1 MKRKTLLN
9 VSIVFVLLLSLL
21 LSCVAYSQTVSTPL
35 LKAGLA
41 YAQAQGSKTIDEE
54 FRIDLRYSAGNNAT
68 ENSKKLE
75 EFFKKMYIKGRVVSD
90 VSKYESSM
98 QIALYYNNKELLK
111 GSIYVNKE
119 YVAYNFPQIY
129 SKPLYVKL
137 SEAYA
142 NMPVQ
147 IDVNKYI
154 KLFDIQN
161 NPQLQALIAS
171 YADVVLPK
179 LASCAKLSDKKVELT
194 FSNGKKESC
203 DEIIFEFNKNSSIDL
218 LKAILTKAADD
229 KATKEFILST
239 TKMILED
246 AQSILNAQQLDK
258 STTLNIDEIMK
269 QVESN
274 YSQMVKEAVYQIDS
288 VAPQISPFTLQYRMR
303 LDSKNN
309 LKGERLYFYL
319 KDSNNLKIM
328 FNLDG
333 VINSLNRPVKI
344 TKIDIS
350 KGIDLNKLSDKDLET
365 ITKNLEKIFKAAGI
379 STGIK

>member
-1 MKRKTLLN
+1 LKRKTLLN

-41 YAQAQGSKTIDEE
+41 YAQAQSSKTIDEE

-75 EFFKKMYIKGRVVSD
+75 EFFKKMHIKGRVVSD

-98 QIALYYNNKELLK
+98 QITLYYNNKELLK

-119 YVAYNFPQIY
+119 YVAYNFPQVY

-137 SEAYA
+137 SDAYA

-161 NPQLQALIAS
+161 NPQLQALLAS

-179 LASCAKLSDKKVELT
+179 FASCAKLSNQKVELK
-194 FSNGKKESC
+194 FSNGKKEVC
-203 DEIIFEFNKNSSIDL
+203 DEIIFEFNKNSSLDL

-229 KATKEFILST
+229 KATKEFVLNVAKT
-239 TKMILED
+239 ILED
-246 AQSILNAQQLDK
+246 SQAILNAQQLNK
-258 STTLNIDEIMK
+258 TTTLNIDEIMK
-269 QVESN
+269 QAEAN
-274 YSQMVKEAVYQIDS
+274 YSQSIKEVVYQLDKMS
-288 VAPQISPFTLQYRMR
+288 PQIPPFTLQYRMMV
-303 LDSKNN
+303 DSKNN
-309 LKGERLYFYL
+309 FKGERLYFYL
-319 KDSNNLKIM
+319 KDSNNLKVM
-328 FNLDG
+328 FDLKG
-333 VINSLNRPVKI
+333 VINSLNQPVNI

-350 KGIDLNKLSDKDLET
+350 KGVDISKLSDKDFET
-365 ITKNLEKIFKAAGI
+365 MMKNVENILKMAGI
-379 STGIK
+379 SITK

>member
-21 LSCVAYSQTVSTPL
+21 LSSVAYSQTVSTPL

-41 YAQAQGSKTIDEE
+41 YAQAQSSKTIDEE

-75 EFFKKMYIKGRVVSD
+75 EFFKKMYIKGRVISD

-98 QIALYYNNKELLK
+98 QITIYYNNKELLK
-111 GSIYVNKE
+111 GSMYVNKE

-137 SEAYA
+137 NQAYA

-161 NPQLQALIAS
+161 NPQLQSLIAS

-179 LASCAKLSDKKVELT
+179 LAACAKLSDKKVELI

-203 DEIIFEFNKNSSIDL
+203 DEIIFEFNKNSSLDL

-229 KATKEFILST
+229 KATKEVVLNVA
-239 TKMILED
+239 KAILED
-246 AQSILNAQQLDK
+246 SQAILNAQQLDK
-258 STTLNIDEIMK
+258 TTTLNIDEIMK
-269 QVESN
+269 QAEAN
-274 YSQMVKEAVYQIDS
+274 YSQSIKEVVYQLNKIS
-288 VAPQISPFTLQYRMR
+288 PQIPPFTLQYRMMV
-303 LDSKNN
+303 DGKNN
-309 LKGERLYFYL
+309 FKGERLYFYL
-319 KDSNNLKIM
+319 KDSNNFKVMFDLK
-328 FNLDG
+328 G
-333 VINSLNRPVKI
+333 VINSLNQPVNI

-350 KGIDLNKLSDKDLET
+350 KGADISKLSDKDFET
-365 ITKNLEKIFKAAGI
+365 IMKNVENIFKVAGI
-379 STGIK
+379 SITK

>member
-41 YAQAQGSKTIDEE
+41 YAQAQSSKTIDEE

-75 EFFKKMYIKGRVVSD
+75 EFFKKMHIKGRVVSD

-98 QIALYYNNKELLK
+98 QITLYYNNKELLK

-119 YVAYNFPQIY
+119 YVAYNFPQVY

-137 SEAYA
+137 SDAYA

-161 NPQLQALIAS
+161 NPQLQALLAS

-179 LASCAKLSDKKVELT
+179 FASCAKLSNQKVELK
-194 FSNGKKESC
+194 FSNGKKEVC
-203 DEIIFEFNKNSSIDL
+203 DEIIFEFNKNSSLDL

-229 KATKEFILST
+229 KATKEFVLNVAKT
-239 TKMILED
+239 ILED
-246 AQSILNAQQLDK
+246 SQAILNAQQLNK
-258 STTLNIDEIMK
+258 TTTLNIDEIMK
-269 QVESN
+269 QAEAN
-274 YSQMVKEAVYQIDS
+274 YSQSIKEVVYQLDKMS
-288 VAPQISPFTLQYRMR
+288 PQIPPFTLQYRMMV
-303 LDSKNN
+303 DSKNN
-309 LKGERLYFYL
+309 FKGERLYFYL
-319 KDSNNLKIM
+319 KDSNNLKVM
-328 FNLDG
+328 FDLKG
-333 VINSLNRPVKI
+333 VINSLNQPVNI

-350 KGIDLNKLSDKDLET
+350 KGVDISKLSDKDFET
-365 ITKNLEKIFKAAGI
+365 MMKNVENILKMAGI
-379 STGIK
+379 SITK

>member
-1 MKRKTLLN
+1 MKKKTLLN

-21 LSCVAYSQTVSTPL
+21 LSSVAYSQTVSTPL

-41 YAQAQGSKTIDEE
+41 YAQAQSSKIIDEE

-68 ENSKKLE
+68 ENNKKLE
-75 EFFKKMYIKGRVVSD
+75 EFFKKMYIKGRVISD

-98 QIALYYNNKELLK
+98 QIVLYYNNKELLN
-111 GSIYVNKE
+111 GSMYVNKE

-137 SEAYA
+137 SDAYA

-154 KLFDIQN
+154 QLFDIQN

-203 DEIIFEFNKNSSIDL
+203 DEIIFEFNKNSSLDL

-229 KATKEFILST
+229 NATKEFVLST

-246 AQSILNAQQLDK
+246 TQPVLNAQQLDK

-269 QVESN
+269 QAESN
-274 YSQMVKEAVYQIDS
+274 YSQTVKGVVYQIDS
-288 VAPQISPFTLQYRMR
+288 AAPQIPPFTLQYRMR
-303 LDSKNN
+303 IDSKNN

-319 KDSNNLKIM
+319 KDSNNLKVM

-333 VINSLNRPVKI
+333 VINSLNQPVKI

-365 ITKNLEKIFKAAGI
+365 ITKNLEKTFKAAGI

>member
-21 LSCVAYSQTVSTPL
+21 LSSVAYSQTFSAPL

-41 YAQAQGSKTIDEE
+41 YAQAQSSKTVDEE
-54 FRIDLRYSAGNNAT
+54 FRIDFRFSAGKSAT
-68 ENSKKLE
+68 EDDKKLE
-75 EFFKKMYIKGRVVSD
+75 EFFKKMYIKGRVFSD

-98 QIALYYNNKELLK
+98 QITIYYNNKELLK
-111 GSIYVNKE
+111 GSMYVNKE
-119 YVAYNFPQIY
+119 YVAYNFPQVY

-137 SEAYA
+137 SDAYA

-161 NPQLQALIAS
+161 NPQLQALLAS

-179 LASCAKLSDKKVELT
+179 LASCAKLSSQKVELK
-194 FSNGKKESC
+194 FSNGKKEVC
-203 DEIIFEFNKNSSIDL
+203 DEIIFEFNKNSSLDL

-229 KATKEFILST
+229 KATKEFILNAA
-239 TKMILED
+239 KMILED
-246 AQSILNAQQLDK
+246 AQAILNAQQLDK
-258 STTLNIDEIMK
+258 STSLDIDQIIK
-269 QVESN
+269 QADES
-274 YSQMVKEAVYQIDS
+274 YSQVVKEAVYQLDS
-288 VAPQISPFTLQYRMR
+288 VAPQIPPFTFQYRMR
-303 LDSKNN
+303 IDSNNN

-319 KDSNNLKIM
+319 KDSNNLKVM
-328 FNLDG
+328 LNLDG
-333 VINSLNRPVKI
+333 VINSLNQSVNI

-350 KGIDLNKLSDKDLET
+350 KGVDLNKLSDKDIE
-365 ITKNLEKIFKAAGI
+365 IMTKNVENILKKAGI
-379 STGIK
+379 SVTK

>member
-21 LSCVAYSQTVSTPL
+21 LSSVAYSQTISTPL

-75 EFFKKMYIKGRVVSD
+75 EFFKKMYIKGRVISD

-111 GSIYVNKE
+111 GSMYVNKE

-137 SEAYA
+137 SDAYA

-171 YADVVLPK
+171 YADIVLPK
-179 LASCAKLSDKKVELT
+179 LASCAKLSSQKVELT

-203 DEIIFEFNKNSSIDL
+203 DEIIFEFNKNSSLDL

-229 KATKEFILST
+229 KATKEFVLSI

-269 QVESN
+269 QAESN
-274 YSQMVKEAVYQIDS
+274 YPQMVKEAVYQIDS
-288 VAPQISPFTLQYRMR
+288 VAPQIPPFTFQYRMR
-303 LDSKNN
+303 IDSKNT

-333 VINSLNRPVKI
+333 VINSLNQPVKI

-350 KGIDLNKLSDKDLET
+350 KGANISKLSDKDIET
-365 ITKNLEKIFKAAGI
+365 MMKNVENILKMAGI
-379 STGIK
+379 SITK

>member
-1 MKRKTLLN
+1 LKKKTLLN

-21 LSCVAYSQTVSTPL
+21 LSSVAYSQTVSTPL

-41 YAQAQGSKTIDEE
+41 YAQAQSSKIIDEE

-68 ENSKKLE
+68 ENNKKLE
-75 EFFKKMYIKGRVVSD
+75 EFFKKMYIKGRVISD

-98 QIALYYNNKELLK
+98 QIVLYYNNKELLN
-111 GSIYVNKE
+111 GSMYVNKE

-137 SEAYA
+137 SDAYA

-154 KLFDIQN
+154 QLFDIQN

-203 DEIIFEFNKNSSIDL
+203 DEIIFEFNKNSSLDL

-229 KATKEFILST
+229 NATKEFVLST

-246 AQSILNAQQLDK
+246 TQPVLNAQQLDK

-269 QVESN
+269 QAESN
-274 YSQMVKEAVYQIDS
+274 YSQTVKGVVYQIDS
-288 VAPQISPFTLQYRMR
+288 AAPQIPPFTLQYRMR
-303 LDSKNN
+303 IDSKNN

-319 KDSNNLKIM
+319 KDSNNLKVM

-333 VINSLNRPVKI
+333 VINSLNQPVKI

-365 ITKNLEKIFKAAGI
+365 ITKNLEKTFKAAGI

>member
-21 LSCVAYSQTVSTPL
+21 LSSVAYSQTVSTPL

-41 YAQAQGSKTIDEE
+41 YAQAQSSKTIDEE

-98 QIALYYNNKELLK
+98 QMALYYNNKELLN
-111 GSIYVNKE
+111 GSMYVNKE

-137 SEAYA
+137 SDAYA

-154 KLFDIQN
+154 RLFDIQN

-179 LASCAKLSDKKVELT
+179 LASCAKLSSQKVELK

-229 KATKEFILST
+229 KATKEFVLSI

-269 QVESN
+269 QAESN

-288 VAPQISPFTLQYRMR
+288 AAPQIPPFTLQYRMR
-303 LDSKNN
+303 IDSKNN

-333 VINSLNRPVKI
+333 VINSLNQPVKI

-350 KGIDLNKLSDKDLET
+350 KGANISKLSDKDIET
-365 ITKNLEKIFKAAGI
+365 IMKNVENIFKIAGI
-379 STGIK
+379 SITK

>member
-35 LKAGLA
+35 FKAGLA

-68 ENSKKLE
+68 ADNKKLE

-161 NPQLQALIAS
+161 NPQLQALLAS

-179 LASCAKLSDKKVELT
+179 LASCAKLSSQKVELT
-194 FSNGKKESC
+194 FSNGKKENC

-229 KATKEFILST
+229 KATKEFVLNVAKT
-239 TKMILED
+239 ILED
-246 AQSILNAQQLDK
+246 SQAILNAQQLNK
-258 STTLNIDEIMK
+258 TTTLNIDEIIK
-269 QVESN
+269 QAEAN
-274 YSQMVKEAVYQIDS
+274 YSQSIKEVVYQLDKMS
-288 VAPQISPFTLQYRMR
+288 PQIPPFTLQYRMMV
-303 LDSKNN
+303 DSKNN
-309 LKGERLYFYL
+309 FKGERLYFYL
-319 KDSNNLKIM
+319 KDSNNLKVM
-328 FNLDG
+328 FDLKG
-333 VINSLNRPVKI
+333 VINSLNQPVNI

-350 KGIDLNKLSDKDLET
+350 KGVDISKLSDKDFET
-365 ITKNLEKIFKAAGI
+365 MMKNVENIFKMAGI
-379 STGIK
+379 SITK